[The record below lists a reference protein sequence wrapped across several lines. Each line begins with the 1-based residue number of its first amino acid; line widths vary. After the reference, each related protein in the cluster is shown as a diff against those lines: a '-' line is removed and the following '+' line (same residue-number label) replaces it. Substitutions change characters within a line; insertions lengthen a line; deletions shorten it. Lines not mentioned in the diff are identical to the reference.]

1 MSANIKFSEQQIA
14 VMKEIMKTMSG
25 IEMTREECGI
35 RWTTLLAQMQS
46 GKTETYLLIACE
58 LLYVE
63 RVEEVVIFSGN
74 AETDLKDQL
83 VDIIGG
89 VEPKFWRKYRRYLE
103 EECGIDRYVAE
114 DLTDKMKQKF
124 QVVWGPELKKYNGP
138 TSKVLWIWEESHHA
152 QTVNQCPDKFL
163 RNIGI
168 SATGDFVK
176 LIEKNNFVLSVS
188 ATPFSELSD
197 NHHHAQNKKIAY
209 MRPGAGYTSVRK
221 IRDSER
227 LRHFDNVTIGLTQAL
242 NIPHSSPKYAIVR
255 ITNKNEETVKAII
268 KSNGWKCVV
277 YDSVSTGQEKVEGK
291 RVWDGMRAA
300 PQVDTAI
307 LLRGKCRMGKNLEK
321 KHILFVMETARQ
333 SRTDTVLQG
342 LLGRVCGYS
351 EGSDRIVVYLHT
363 KIVSS
368 KEIDRY
374 ITMIDEL
381 ETTGEIKIL
390 PKRANNL
397 TEAKVKTTDPII
409 PMKIT
414 RDRTISST
422 NDRPKMLEDIY
433 HAFNNNVRIA
443 NGNDQRVYDEVRNK
457 VMSAYNGDRSKLKIH
472 KLDINNKGTRGV
484 EKAVKLMDAFAKGET
499 ILLGSGCGIDSEGL
513 EVNIWF
519 PKNIPGMNNDEI
531 YITAHVTKIDA
542 SPDQVPLT
550 TGREVFR
557 YQTEDGVEIESNG
570 SFSVQLS
577 KETAVDK
584 QRMASELRDIISL
597 SLSIPNNSRKVA
609 SCWDH
614 KDKVSKGII
623 VSQEVYKALEKGG
636 AIYNDFKA
644 LYGVELNIKKTG
656 GPIPKEISQK
666 GCLRLASIT
675 W

>member
-1 MSANIKFSEQQIA
+1 MSADRIFSEQQIA
-14 VMKEIMKTMSG
+14 VMEDIMKTMSG

-46 GKTETYLLIACE
+46 GKTETYLLVACE
-58 LLYVE
+58 MLHIG
-63 RVEEVVIFSGN
+63 RVDKVVIFSGN
-74 AETDLKDQL
+74 SENDLKYQL
-83 VDIIGG
+83 LEIISGQQ
-89 VEPKFWRKYRRYLE
+89 PKFWRKYERFLE
-103 EECGIDRYVAE
+103 DSWKIDRYDAQE
-114 DLTDKMKQKF
+114 YADTLKKKF
-124 QVVWGPELKKYNGP
+124 QVVWGIELKKYNDSCNK
-138 TSKVLWIWEESHHA
+138 TLWIWEESHHA

-163 RNIGI
+163 RSIGI
-168 SATGDFVK
+168 SATGDFTDLVK
-176 LIEKNNFVLSVS
+176 NDNFVVSVS

-197 NHHHAQNKKIAY
+197 NHHHKQNKNIAY
-209 MRPGAGYTSVRK
+209 MRPGAGYTSVK
-221 IRDSER
+221 DIRDSGR
-227 LRHFDNVTIGLTQAL
+227 LRHFENVSIGLTEAL
-242 NIPHSSPKYAIVR
+242 SLPSTSPKYAIVR

-277 YDSVSTGQEKVEGK
+277 YDSVSTGQEKLEGE
-291 RVWDGMRAA
+291 RVWNGMRNA
-300 PQVDTAI
+300 PEVNTAI
-307 LLRGKCRMGKNLEK
+307 LLRGKCRMGKNVEK
-321 KHILFVMETARQ
+321 KHVLFVMETART

-342 LLGRVCGYS
+342 LLGRSCGYS
-351 EGSDRIVVYLHT
+351 EGSNRIVVFLHK
-363 KIVSS
+363 KIVTSE
-368 KEIDRY
+368 EIDRY
-374 ITMIDEL
+374 ITMVDEL
-381 ETTGEIKIL
+381 ETTGEIVTTPL
-390 PKRANNL
+390 RANNL
-397 TEAKVKTTDPII
+397 AEKKVKTTEPII

-414 RDRTISST
+414 RDRAISTT
-422 NDRPKMLEDIY
+422 NDRPRMLEDIY
-433 HAFNNNVRIA
+433 YAFNNNVRIA
-443 NGNDQRVYDEVRNK
+443 NGNDQRIYDEVRNK
-457 VMSAYNGDRSKLKIH
+457 VITAYNDKASNLKIH

-531 YITAHVTKIDA
+531 YITAHVTKVDA

-557 YQTEDGVEIESNG
+557 HRTEDGDDVESNG

-597 SLSIPNNSRKVA
+597 SLSVPNNSRKVA

-623 VSQEVYKALEKGG
+623 VSQEVFKALEKGG

-644 LYGVELNIKKTG
+644 LYGVELNIKKNSG
-656 GPIPKEISQK
+656 KVSEELSQK
-666 GCLRLASIT
+666 GCLKLTSIS

>member
-1 MSANIKFSEQQIA
+1 
-14 VMKEIMKTMSG
+14 
-25 IEMTREECGI
+25 
-35 RWTTLLAQMQS
+35 
-46 GKTETYLLIACE
+46 
-58 LLYVE
+58 
-63 RVEEVVIFSGN
+63 
-74 AETDLKDQL
+74 
-83 VDIIGG
+83 
-89 VEPKFWRKYRRYLE
+89 
-103 EECGIDRYVAE
+103 
-114 DLTDKMKQKF
+114 
-124 QVVWGPELKKYNGP
+124 
-138 TSKVLWIWEESHHA
+138 
-152 QTVNQCPDKFL
+152 
-163 RNIGI
+163 
-168 SATGDFVK
+168 
-176 LIEKNNFVLSVS
+176 
-188 ATPFSELSD
+188 
-197 NHHHAQNKKIAY
+197 
-209 MRPGAGYTSVRK
+209 
-221 IRDSER
+221 
-227 LRHFDNVTIGLTQAL
+227 
-242 NIPHSSPKYAIVR
+242 
-255 ITNKNEETVKAII
+255 
-268 KSNGWKCVV
+268 
-277 YDSVSTGQEKVEGK
+277 
-291 RVWDGMRAA
+291 
-300 PQVDTAI
+300 
-307 LLRGKCRMGKNLEK
+307 
-321 KHILFVMETARQ
+321 
-333 SRTDTVLQG
+333 
-342 LLGRVCGYS
+342 
-351 EGSDRIVVYLHT
+351 
-363 KIVSS
+363 
-368 KEIDRY
+368 
-374 ITMIDEL
+374 MIDEL

-397 TEAKVKTTDPII
+397 TEAKIKTTEPII

-414 RDRTISST
+414 RDRAISTT
-422 NDRPKMLEDIY
+422 NDRPKMLEDVY
-433 HAFNNNVRIA
+433 NAFNNNVRIA

-457 VMSAYNGDRSKLKIH
+457 VITAYNDKASNLKIH

-531 YITAHVTKIDA
+531 YITAHVTKIDV

-557 YQTEDGVEIESNG
+557 YQNEDGAEIESNG

-623 VSQEVYKALEKGG
+623 VSQEVFKALEKGG
-636 AIYNDFKA
+636 VIYNDFKA